1 MWNWSNKKKKNKE
14 KRILKMFGNKFRM
27 GKIGIGFIVMQTVNG
42 LHNPAKTIIIISIK
56 EVKTVIKKDL
66 AK

>member
-1 MWNWSNKKKKNKE
+1 
-14 KRILKMFGNKFRM
+14 MFGNKFQM